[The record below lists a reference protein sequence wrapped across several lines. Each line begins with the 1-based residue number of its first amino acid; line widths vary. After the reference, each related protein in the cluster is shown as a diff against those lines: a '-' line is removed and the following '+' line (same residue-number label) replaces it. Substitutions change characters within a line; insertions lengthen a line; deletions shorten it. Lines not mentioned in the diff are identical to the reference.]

1 MDAAISQTQQAVF
14 FSLTLRACSP
24 VSRWGNWPVWSG
36 NPETASLASVGLNK
50 RTGA

>member
-14 FSLTLRACSP
+14 FGLTPHDCSP
-24 VSRWGNWPVWSG
+24 VSRQGNWPVWSG

-50 RTGA
+50 RTDA